1 MRSICSFGAVVLF
14 AIATSAHADD
24 ALRCFDMVAEGRF
37 DAARPVCHNLELSDP
52 NAAMVFGYYQLYGE
66 VGAERLQKIAVVGI
80 EQATSEE
87 RRTLEIARRHFLVA
101 AEVGDPIAQMLL
113 SMVVGVFEPPEVNS
127 DGVVYSEEQTR
138 WLIRAAEQGVPEAN
152 YQLGI
157 RALSPLGTL
166 LIQAEYFPYLQRAAQ
181 LGHEEAAERLSEYE
195 SATKLASADSIDD
208 AVVLRKHASELWS
221 SPNGDKREANRLMRL
236 LADAGDEEAM
246 VTAGKWSWPQDT
258 VGALKYLTMAADLD
272 NAEAMTAL
280 GNFYACRGDSTQ
292 AIRWFTE
299 ARDRGDSVARYS
311 LKEMTDWGIDQWEC
325 GFL

>member
-1 MRSICSFGAVVLF
+1 MRSFCSFGAVVLF

-24 ALRCFDMVAEGRF
+24 ALRCLEMVAEGRF
-37 DAARPVCHNLELSDP
+37 DAARPVCRNLELSDP
-52 NAAMVFGYYQLYGE
+52 NAAMAFGYYQLYGE
-66 VGAERLQKIAVVGI
+66 VGWERLQKLGVVGI
-80 EQATSEE
+80 EQATSDE

-101 AEVGDPIAQMLL
+101 AEAGDPNAQMLL
-113 SMVVGVFEPPEVNS
+113 SMVIGVFEPAEVSS
-127 DGVVYSEEQTR
+127 DGVVYGEEQTR

-166 LIQAEYFPYLQRAAQ
+166 LIRAELLPYLQRAAQ

-195 SATKLASADSIDD
+195 TATKLASTDSIDD
-208 AVVLRKHASELWS
+208 PVALRKHAAELWS
-221 SPNGDKREANRLMRL
+221 SPNGDEREANRLMRL

-246 VTAGKWSWPQDT
+246 VTAGKWSWPEDT
-258 VGALKYLTMAADLD
+258 EGALKYLTMAADLN

-311 LKEMTDWGIDQWEC
+311 IKEMTDWGTDEWEC
-325 GFL
+325 RFL